1 MTTRSGRKRKCT
13 ATQSASDAAAT
24 STVTQPASD
33 VAVACTVTQ
42 PASDVAVAACVR
54 DLELQDKG
62 RESSHDLLKDGHIMD
77 VRVHRNVS
85 YIAVTVN

>member
-13 ATQSASDAAAT
+13 TTQSASASDAA
-24 STVTQPASD
+24 VT
-33 VAVACTVTQ
+33 CTVTQ
-42 PASDVAVAACVR
+42 PPASASYSDAAVAASIR

>member
-1 MTTRSGRKRKCT
+1 MPMTTRSGRKRKCT
-13 ATQSASDAAAT
+13 ATQSASDAA
-24 STVTQPASD
+24 VT
-33 VAVACTVTQ
+33 CTVTQ
-42 PASDVAVAACVR
+42 PPASDAAVAASIR